1 VAPTLAT
8 TFLNRKYLIKGWKP
22 LLQNKGIPNFTYK
35 ATTMIQPSISTK
47 AFWDISID
55 ELDF

>member
-22 LLQNKGIPNFTYK
+22 LLQNTGIPNFTYK

-47 AFWDISID
+47 AFWDITM
-55 ELDF
+55 